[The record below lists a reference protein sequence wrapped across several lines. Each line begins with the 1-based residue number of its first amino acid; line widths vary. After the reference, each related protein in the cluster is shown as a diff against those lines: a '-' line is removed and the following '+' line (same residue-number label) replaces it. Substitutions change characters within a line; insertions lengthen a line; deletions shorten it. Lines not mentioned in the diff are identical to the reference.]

1 MSETMGFSPLSSPLF
16 PPPAPFPATPRLVP
30 SYIPCS
36 GLARAVSRAV
46 SRATS
51 AVTASLRST
60 SPLPCQPPPGSR
72 RPKFRALAPL
82 SPALYHVLPR
92 TSPFSNINIYSAFPP
107 HPTCYSAFPTP
118 PKRSHPPR
126 PTPRLSRLASLCLA
140 FPRYVPRPERQARR
154 EPRPG
159 RDASRKELVFP
170 LTESSRPSQ

>member
-1 MSETMGFSPLSSPLF
+1 MGFSPLSSPLF

-36 GLARAVSRAV
+36 GLARAV